1 MRSLGAQ
8 NQRVSMECADVPDVS
23 NALSQAVISPMSCLA
38 RKHSDSASLGF
49 STVKMVGDNKVLTAR
64 CRWYGTA
71 SVSAECQYSVNCVG
85 NRCGSHGVCLDKAT
99 PTVFHLND
107 HTCECDSGF
116 ELKLTARVAVYQL
129 TSTMLG
135 ACSRMPLSS
144 RKLSSSSVMC
154 SACRV
159 SSVTAESRSRPR
171 EHCAMSNQ
179 RISSTVRQHQL
190 SRRPCTSRVQL

>member
-1 MRSLGAQ
+1 MISSRS
-8 NQRVSMECADVPDVS
+8 SS
-23 NALSQAVISPMSCLA
+23 A
-38 RKHSDSASLGF
+38 RKHRDSRN
-49 STVKMVGDNKVLTAR
+49 TVAVQAGVQHRHDGRRQQDPDRR
-64 CRWYGTA
+64 CRWSRTV
-71 SVSAECQYSVNCVG
+71 SVSAQCQVSDDCVG
-85 NRCGSHGVCLDKAT
+85 NLCRFCNTCRDKVT
-99 PTVFHLND
+99 PTSVHWND
-107 HTCECDSGF
+107 HTHCECDSGF

-135 ACSRMPLSS
+135 TCSRMPLSS
-144 RKLSSSSVMC
+144 RKLPSSSVMC

-179 RISSTVRQHQL
+179 RIPSTVRQHQL